1 MTTAVNAPTSRRN
14 FLKTST
20 AAVGGALTAPFV
32 LGRTSAASPGD
43 TLKVG
48 LIGCGGRGSGA
59 ALQALKADASTVL
72 TTMGDAFKEPLEGS
86 LKSLRGNQQV
96 QDRVKVEP
104 EKCFVGLD
112 AYQKVIAS
120 GVDVVLLAS
129 PPGFRPQHLK
139 AAIAAG
145 KHVFCEK
152 PMATDAPGVRSVLET
167 VKLAREKRL
176 AIGAGFCWRYDFARR
191 EFYKRLHDG
200 ALGPVRAV
208 HATYLSSPVK
218 PMPPAN
224 RRPAGM
230 SDLEWQMRHW
240 YNFTW
245 LSGDGLVEQA
255 CHSVD
260 KILWALKDV
269 PPVRCVANGGRNV
282 PNNEGNIFDHIDV
295 FYEWADGARAT
306 MAQRQISNCY
316 SDNSDYLLCAQG
328 TGTIKGWSA
337 PVLRGE
343 TAWRYDG
350 PKNDMY
356 QTEHDELF
364 ASIRKG
370 EPINDGVW
378 MAQST
383 LAAVMGRVAAYTGQE
398 LTWDQAMNSQEKL
411 VPEDL
416 TWDSAMPITPMAV
429 PGKTK
434 FV

>member
-1 MTTAVNAPTSRRN
+1 
-14 FLKTST
+14 
-20 AAVGGALTAPFV
+20 
-32 LGRTSAASPGD
+32 
-43 TLKVG
+43 
-48 LIGCGGRGSGA
+48 
-59 ALQALKADASTVL
+59 
-72 TTMGDAFKEPLEGS
+72 
-86 LKSLRGNQQV
+86 
-96 QDRVKVEP
+96 
-104 EKCFVGLD
+104 
-112 AYQKVIAS
+112 
-120 GVDVVLLAS
+120 
-129 PPGFRPQHLK
+129 
-139 AAIAAG
+139 
-145 KHVFCEK
+145 
-152 PMATDAPGVRSVLET
+152 MATDAPGVRSVLET